1 MQSTNIISGF
11 VANCISPRKSEV
23 FANGSF
29 PRAFVIECRVK
40 AEKDSQEIS
49 RTSNDQLFIGSSNV
63 VLTAA
68 VRIRALKNVLFSCTK
83 SALPATRVS
92 TWRLL
97 VRYQKAHR
105 EVKHATGEAREE
117 KRHL

>member
-1 MQSTNIISGF
+1 MQSTNIIAGF

-68 VRIRALKNVLFSCTK
+68 VRIRALKNVLFSCIACDEGFNLETV
-83 SALPATRVS
+83 SPLPEGPPRS
-92 TWRLL
+92 
-97 VRYQKAHR
+97 
-105 EVKHATGEAREE
+105 
-117 KRHL
+117 